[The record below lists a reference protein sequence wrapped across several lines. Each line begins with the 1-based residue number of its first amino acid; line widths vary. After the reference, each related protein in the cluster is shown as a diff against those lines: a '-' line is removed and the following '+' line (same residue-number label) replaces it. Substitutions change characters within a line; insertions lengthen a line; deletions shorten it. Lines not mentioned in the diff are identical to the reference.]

1 MEMIINKNEKKI
13 IPITKWKMRVTILFL
28 ILLFG
33 ISTPCITKQS
43 ESQEMQIIELPEIKN
58 YIKKDKINLEKF
70 VLIIKG
76 MLLGLFIFGMG
87 MVSAEIQC
95 FLRHC
100 YDDFKESFKFYCVSS
115 FIISLII
122 VIQYLY
128 KNW

>member
-1 MEMIINKNEKKI
+1 MRKI
-13 IPITKWKMRVTILFL
+13 VAITKWKMRVAILFL

-33 ISTPCITKQS
+33 ISMPCITKQS

-58 YIKKDKINLEKF
+58 DIKKDKINLEKF

-76 MLLGLFIFGMG
+76 ILLGLFIFGMG
-87 MVSAEIQC
+87 MVSAKIQC

>member
-43 ESQEMQIIELPEIKN
+43 ESQEMQ
-58 YIKKDKINLEKF
+58 
-70 VLIIKG
+70 
-76 MLLGLFIFGMG
+76 
-87 MVSAEIQC
+87 C